1 MLRDLNMGGS
11 SGGMSSEPY
20 DHQPMSFQRI
30 PSASSS
36 YGGSHGGRFTG
47 EFMSTSGS
55 ANGRAIY
62 EGSRGGNY
70 YMTSGGN
77 KKYI

>member
-1 MLRDLNMGGS
+1 MLRDLNMGDSGGSIS
-11 SGGMSSEPY
+11 SGSY
-20 DHQPMSFQRI
+20 NQQPMSFQRM

-55 ANGRAIY
+55 ANGRPIY

-77 KKYI
+77 KRYI